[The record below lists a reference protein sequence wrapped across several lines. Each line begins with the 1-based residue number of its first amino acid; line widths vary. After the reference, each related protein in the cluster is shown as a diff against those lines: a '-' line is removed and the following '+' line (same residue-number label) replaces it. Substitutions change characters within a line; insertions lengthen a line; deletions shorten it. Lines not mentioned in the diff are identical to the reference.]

1 MNILATNRKGGPYE
15 NTREFLKKSL
25 VNSQY
30 ELEWIYGSHP
40 RNSLKKPEFLRVL
53 NFCRQ
58 NYKFVGEKN
67 DLDIRS
73 QYVKLEKS
81 GLTNIRCSI
90 SGVQSIKKYCKT
102 NSIVDI
108 PTVSFMKKTSVKDDK
123 NPSLSFNQIV
133 NTDFNFRM
141 NLKQEILLDIDDP
154 DVIKFKDGLKDSL
167 KYYRY
172 KKRFSFKTNDNLFRI
187 DITAVK
193 SNSYNPKRKTYNLAR
208 NLVDSRILTG
218 KEVYELEIE
227 YIGYH
232 KVNGTYPIV
241 DFSKR
246 VFSDWDAQTMSEE
259 DYEAQIAL
267 TRGSGSGSGD
277 QLGFSQEGSNH
288 YLGDTNDGYD
298 FLSEYDNIDIVDSV
312 ITSLD
317 DQVPKP
323 TMNTPWSRAANLKGD
338 PMNLIYMNHWAL
350 DNNWFLF
357 WLIKENDKEIL
368 FDGVMENFTGDEGA
382 PENTNYVKYTI
393 YPPPSSEDEIRI
405 QKYNDV
411 YKAKL
416 GEGFDGT
423 FYVPFQYIYGL
434 DDKEEV
440 GQKAGAKPSWAPKSN
455 NNLIKDNYN
464 YYHQNLLEHNS

>member
-154 DVIKFKDGLKDSL
+154 DVIKFKDDLKDSL

-193 SNSYNPKRKTYNLAR
+193 SNSYNPKRRTYNLAR

-218 KEVYELEIE
+218 KEVYEL
-227 YIGYH
+227 
-232 KVNGTYPIV
+232 
-241 DFSKR
+241 
-246 VFSDWDAQTMSEE
+246 
-259 DYEAQIAL
+259 
-267 TRGSGSGSGD
+267 
-277 QLGFSQEGSNH
+277 
-288 YLGDTNDGYD
+288 
-298 FLSEYDNIDIVDSV
+298 
-312 ITSLD
+312 
-317 DQVPKP
+317 
-323 TMNTPWSRAANLKGD
+323 
-338 PMNLIYMNHWAL
+338 
-350 DNNWFLF
+350 
-357 WLIKENDKEIL
+357 
-368 FDGVMENFTGDEGA
+368 
-382 PENTNYVKYTI
+382 
-393 YPPPSSEDEIRI
+393 
-405 QKYNDV
+405 
-411 YKAKL
+411 
-416 GEGFDGT
+416 
-423 FYVPFQYIYGL
+423 
-434 DDKEEV
+434 
-440 GQKAGAKPSWAPKSN
+440 
-455 NNLIKDNYN
+455 
-464 YYHQNLLEHNS
+464 